1 MILSVFAIE
10 RLKLPNGNSKAMV
23 AVLLVRFDKTVIIT
37 SNADLAT
44 GRMDTAETTY
54 SFLSSSAEMPRGS
67 MAARVAAQLRN
78 AIIELR
84 LPPGTMLD
92 KAQIC
97 ARLGVSRSPVAEA
110 FARLESEG
118 LLDILPQRGTVVSFL
133 SLAAI
138 KEYIFIR
145 KALEGEAVRT
155 LASHRPPGLIERLE
169 ANVQAQ
175 RESARNEDRQT
186 FHRLDLEFHDEL
198 LGALDYRRMK
208 AVVDTA
214 RNNLDRARQMTNTIR
229 RIAVGIEE
237 HANIAAEIKAG
248 KGDRA
253 ARAMHVHLDGM
264 ISETEALADRHPE
277 LFVSRA
283 ASRGPAPSGVI
294 RDLATIRRVPST

>member
-1 MILSVFAIE
+1 MH
-10 RLKLPNGNSKAMV
+10 
-23 AVLLVRFDKTVIIT
+23 
-37 SNADLAT
+37 
-44 GRMDTAETTY
+44 TAETTY
-54 SFLSSSAEMPRGS
+54 SFLSSSAEMQRGS

-92 KAQIC
+92 KSQIC

-110 FARLESEG
+110 FARLQSEG

-133 SLAAI
+133 SLGAI

-145 KALEGEAVRT
+145 KALEGEAVRM
-155 LASHRPPGLIERLE
+155 LATHHPSGLTERLE
-169 ANVQAQ
+169 ANIEAQ
-175 RESARNEDRQT
+175 RKSADNEDRET
-186 FHRLDLEFHDEL
+186 FHGLDLQFHDEIL
-198 LGALDYRRMK
+198 NALGYRRMK

-214 RNNLDRARQMTNTIR
+214 RNNLDRARQMTNSIR

-237 HANIAAEIKAG
+237 HATILAEIRAG
-248 KGDRA
+248 KADRA

-264 ISETEALADRHPE
+264 ISETEALANRHPE
-277 LFVSRA
+277 LFVPGA
-283 ASRGPAPSGVI
+283 AYRSNPQSEVI

>member
-1 MILSVFAIE
+1 MLASFNKTAIV
-10 RLKLPNGNSKAMV
+10 PA
-23 AVLLVRFDKTVIIT
+23 
-37 SNADLAT
+37 NADLTT

-54 SFLSSSAEMPRGS
+54 SFLSNSAELPRGS
-67 MAARVAAQLRN
+67 MAAQVAAQLRS
-78 AIIELR
+78 AIIDLR

-133 SLAAI
+133 SLGAI

-145 KALEGEAVRT
+145 KALEGEAVRM
-155 LASHRPPGLIERLE
+155 LATRRPPGFTEKLE
-169 ANVQAQ
+169 ANIEAQ
-175 RESARNEDRQT
+175 RESARNEDRET
-186 FHRLDLEFHDEL
+186 FHRLDLQFHDEL
-198 LGALDYRRMK
+198 LNALDYRRMK

-237 HANIAAEIKAG
+237 HAHIVAEIKAG

-283 ASRGPAPSGVI
+283 TGRGSAQSGII

>member
-1 MILSVFAIE
+1 M
-10 RLKLPNGNSKAMV
+10 
-23 AVLLVRFDKTVIIT
+23 VLLVSFSKTVIIAP
-37 SNADLAT
+37 SADLTT

-54 SFLSSSAEMPRGS
+54 SFLSSSAEMQRGS

-78 AIIELR
+78 AIIDLR

-92 KAQIC
+92 KSQIC

-110 FARLESEG
+110 FARLEAEG

-133 SLAAI
+133 SLGAI

-155 LASHRPPGLIERLE
+155 LASRRPPGLVERLE
-169 ANVQAQ
+169 ANIEAQ
-175 RESARNEDRQT
+175 RESTRNEDRET

-198 LGALDYRRMK
+198 LNALDYRRMK

-237 HANIAAEIKAG
+237 HANIVAEIKAG
-248 KGDRA
+248 KGEKA

-264 ISETEALADRHPE
+264 IRETEALADRHPE
-277 LFVSRA
+277 LFVSRVA
-283 ASRGPAPSGVI
+283 NRGPVQSGVI

>member
-10 RLKLPNGNSKAMV
+10 RLKLPNGNSNAMV

-37 SNADLAT
+37 SNADLTT

-133 SLAAI
+133 SLGAI

-155 LASHRPPGLIERLE
+155 LASRRPASSSGWKPMFRP
-169 ANVQAQ
+169 
-175 RESARNEDRQT
+175 SAKAPATRTGRPSIVSIWNFTMSCWVRWT
-186 FHRLDLEFHDEL
+186 T
-198 LGALDYRRMK
+198 GA
-208 AVVDTA
+208 
-214 RNNLDRARQMTNTIR
+214 
-229 RIAVGIEE
+229 
-237 HANIAAEIKAG
+237 
-248 KGDRA
+248 
-253 ARAMHVHLDGM
+253 
-264 ISETEALADRHPE
+264 
-277 LFVSRA
+277 
-283 ASRGPAPSGVI
+283 
-294 RDLATIRRVPST
+294 